1 MAAAPAT
8 ACVPEEG
15 AFVRIAGLGSAKS
28 AHLNGEVG
36 EVVNGG
42 LDGESGRIPVL
53 LGNGERVVAVR
64 LANVKPVDDANEPE
78 AQRADG
84 LAKEASECL
93 RRVREEGAG
102 REAMTQAKDALAQ
115 AVALDPRCVMAHRVR
130 GDMAH
135 MMGDMQAMV
144 KHFRRA
150 AANGGDVA
158 CRVALAGA
166 LGSMQDLA
174 GEQAELGKVLL
185 AEPENAHAHLS
196 LAMSLD
202 ESGHSDR
209 AIDHA
214 LMADQLPP
222 PPGMP
227 PGVMKEQARKL
238 LFRLY
243 YTNAAAKAA
252 QGDEAGARESR
263 TSALTYVDENS
274 ECETVT
280 KAAELLRSLGDR
292 DRGRAEAERALR
304 LPGDARTHSYAH
316 HILGGCAEDDAADV
330 GAHGGNA
337 TPHLEAAKRH
347 YQAAM
352 SAWPGE
358 DDASA
363 QRISIVNAQLAG
375 CLAFEVAGGV

>member
-1 MAAAPAT
+1 
-8 ACVPEEG
+8 
-15 AFVRIAGLGSAKS
+15 
-28 AHLNGEVG
+28 
-36 EVVNGG
+36 
-42 LDGESGRIPVL
+42 
-53 LGNGERVVAVR
+53 
-64 LANVKPVDDANEPE
+64 
-78 AQRADG
+78 
-84 LAKEASECL
+84 
-93 RRVREEGAG
+93 
-102 REAMTQAKDALAQ
+102 
-115 AVALDPRCVMAHRVR
+115 
-130 GDMAH
+130 
-135 MMGDMQAMV
+135 
-144 KHFRRA
+144 
-150 AANGGDVA
+150 
-158 CRVALAGA
+158 
-166 LGSMQDLA
+166 
-174 GEQAELGKVLL
+174 
-185 AEPENAHAHLS
+185 
-196 LAMSLD
+196 
-202 ESGHSDR
+202 
-209 AIDHA
+209 
-214 LMADQLPP
+214 
-222 PPGMP
+222 
-227 PGVMKEQARKL
+227 MKEQARKL

-304 LPGDARTHSYAH
+304 LPGDPRTHSYAH